1 MRTAL
6 RIVVLLLSVV
16 ALYGS
21 SLVPAAMADGNP
33 YPCPPHTRTCAK

>member
-1 MRTAL
+1 MKNAL

-21 SLVPAAMADGNP
+21 SIVPAAMADGNP
-33 YPCPPHTRTCAK
+33 YPCPPGSRTCK

>member
-1 MRTAL
+1 MKNAL

-21 SLVPAAMADGNP
+21 TAVPAAMADGNP
-33 YPCPPHTRTCAK
+33 IPSCPPGSRSCK